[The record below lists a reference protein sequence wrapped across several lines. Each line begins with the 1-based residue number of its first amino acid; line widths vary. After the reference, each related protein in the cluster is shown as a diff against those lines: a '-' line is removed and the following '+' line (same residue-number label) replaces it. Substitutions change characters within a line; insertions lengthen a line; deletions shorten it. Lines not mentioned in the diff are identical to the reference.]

1 MITAKNISIDK
12 DNNSTIFEN
21 EVVVETQNKIIESD
35 YAKYDKKDGYLIL
48 KENIIITDEKKNK
61 LFTNFAEYFEK
72 DRIFKTKGKTK
83 IITEEKYILNGED
96 LIIDNSKQLIKSQKD
111 SILEDQ
117 DGNKIYFANFEYLI
131 KKSLFKSAGDIQ
143 IIDTNTNKYQFSQ
156 IYIDTQKKE
165 ILGTDSKAF
174 INDDNFKIE
183 ANNDPRIFSN
193 TISIK
198 KNESVFNKSIFT
210 LCQYRKNEDCP
221 PWTIQAKKMLHDN
234 IKKTIYYDNAVIKV
248 YDFPIFYFPKLS
260 HPDPSV
266 DRRSGFLVPSLY
278 DTKNLGNGISIPYFF
293 NLSNDKNFTVTNR
306 FYVSENP
313 LFLGEYHQAFKN
325 SNLLTDFGYTEGY
338 KKSNSI
344 KKAGEKSHFFFKIC

>member
-1 MITAKNISIDK
+1 M
-12 DNNSTIFEN
+12 
-21 EVVVETQNKIIESD
+21 
-35 YAKYDKKDGYLIL
+35 
-48 KENIIITDEKKNK
+48 
-61 LFTNFAEYFEK
+61 
-72 DRIFKTKGKTK
+72 
-83 IITEEKYILNGED
+83 
-96 LIIDNSKQLIKSQKD
+96 IKSQKD

-344 KKAGEKSHFFFKIC
+344 KKTGEKSHFFFKIC